1 MRNDSVWGVPWGTW
15 FQWLWV
21 WYECLF
27 LGGAFTHRWTT
38 GEMFPCRSWSST
50 LTAYH
55 QESSNVRMVSS
66 NHLFEKNN
74 QTFASAKARTGVF
87 TQTLSGLPVSITPQD
102 FPMQWFPGLL
112 FLRLF
117 IIIHPCIYTDLYSYI
132 SRILFPTHL
141 YSSPL
146 WFSIFLI

>member
-66 NHLFEKNN
+66 NHLFEKTIKHLP
-74 QTFASAKARTGVF
+74 QQRPEQVFLPKPCQVCQFPSHHRTFPCSDFLAYYFSVYSSLSIHVF
-87 TQTLSGLPVSITPQD
+87 IL
-102 FPMQWFPGLL
+102 
-112 FLRLF
+112 
-117 IIIHPCIYTDLYSYI
+117 IYTHIFHEFYSQPTF
-132 SRILFPTHL
+132 ILPLFG
-141 YSSPL
+141 SPS
-146 WFSIFLI
+146 F